1 MTTAPARAP
10 DNVLPELVDI
20 MFTSLASV
28 ITVGVALA
36 AAAWMSSALHDDD
49 VLMAAG
55 IAAVIVTLGR
65 VLIAAAYRR
74 ARPGIRSTEQA
85 RRWERRYALGGF
97 SFTTLLGGLAAYV
110 FLSDDA
116 SGQLLI
122 ATVLVAYPCG
132 MIIRVAVRPV
142 IARTQLILTLAPPI
156 VACLVNGDPE
166 HLLMAVMLIAYLII
180 GFEMIAHLHMTI
192 LDRIVAHRELARQA
206 LHDDLTMLP
215 NRALFRQRLQEECDR
230 LRRYGQSFAVL
241 YLDLDHF
248 KAVNDTLGH
257 AAGDELL
264 RQVALRLRA
273 AARSSD
279 IVARLSGDEFA
290 LIQTPLTEQAEA
302 GALAQRLIET
312 VASPVVIDGRE
323 IRVGVSVG
331 ITICKPP
338 GDEPDALLQKAD
350 RELYAAKEAGRG
362 RYSISQ
368 VATQPAIA

>member
-1 MTTAPARAP
+1 MTTAPARVP

-28 ITVGVALA
+28 IAVGVALT
-36 AAAWMSSALHDDD
+36 AAAWMSSALYQDQI
-49 VLMAAG
+49 VAAG
-55 IAAVIVTLGR
+55 SIAAAIVTTGR
-65 VLIAAAYRR
+65 VLIAVAYRR
-74 ARPGIRSTEQA
+74 ARPRIQSAEQA
-85 RRWERRYALGGF
+85 RRWERRYAVGGF
-97 SFTTLLGGLAAYV
+97 AFCALLGGIAAYV

-116 SGQLLI
+116 STQLLI

-132 MIIRVAVRPV
+132 MIIRVAVRPM
-142 IARTQLILTLAPPI
+142 IARTQLVLTLALPI
-156 VACLVNGDPE
+156 VACLANGDPE

-192 LDRIVAHRELARQA
+192 LDRIVAHRELARKA
-206 LHDDLTMLP
+206 LHDDLTALP
-215 NRALFRQRLQEECDR
+215 NRALFHQRLHEECNR
-230 LRRYGQSFAVL
+230 SQRYSQSFAVL

-264 RQVALRLRA
+264 RQIALRLKA

-302 GALAQRLIET
+302 CALAQRLVET
-312 VASPVVIDGRE
+312 VAAPVMIDGRE

-331 ITICKPP
+331 VTICQPP

-350 RELYAAKEAGRG
+350 RELYAAKQAGRG

-368 VATQPAIA
+368 AGTQPAAV

>member
-28 ITVGVALA
+28 VTVGIALA
-36 AAAWMSSALHDDD
+36 AAAWMSSALYEDQI
-49 VLMAAG
+49 VAAAG
-55 IAAVIVTLGR
+55 IAAAIVTTGR
-65 VLIAAAYRR
+65 VLITVAYRR
-74 ARPGIRSTEQA
+74 ARPRIQSAEQA
-85 RRWERRYALGGF
+85 RRWERRYAVGGF
-97 SFTTLLGGLAAYV
+97 AFCALLGGVAAYV
-110 FLSDDA
+110 FLTGDA
-116 SGQLLI
+116 SAQLLI

-132 MIIRVAVRPV
+132 MIIRVAVRPM
-142 IARTQLILTLAPPI
+142 IARVQLVLTLAPPI
-156 VACLVNGDPE
+156 VASLVNGEPE
-166 HLLMAVMLIAYLII
+166 HLLMAAMLIAYLII
-180 GFEMIAHLHMTI
+180 GFEMIAHLHLTI

-230 LRRYGQSFAVL
+230 TRRYSQSFSVL

-257 AAGDELL
+257 AADDELL
-264 RQVALRLRA
+264 RQIARRLKA

-302 GALAQRLIET
+302 CALALRLVET
-312 VASPVVIDGRE
+312 VAAPVMIDGRE

-331 ITICKPP
+331 VTICKPP

-362 RYSISQ
+362 RYSISSI
-368 VATQPAIA
+368 ATQPAAM

>member
-28 ITVGVALA
+28 VTVGIALA
-36 AAAWMSSALHDDD
+36 AAAWMSSALYEDQI
-49 VLMAAG
+49 VAAAG
-55 IAAVIVTLGR
+55 IAAAIVTTGR
-65 VLIAAAYRR
+65 VLITVAYRR
-74 ARPGIRSTEQA
+74 ARPRIQSAEQA

-97 SFTTLLGGLAAYV
+97 AFCALLGGVAAYV
-110 FLSDDA
+110 FLTGEA
-116 SGQLLI
+116 SAQLLI

-132 MIIRVAVRPV
+132 MIIRVAVRPM
-142 IARTQLILTLAPPI
+142 IARIQLVLTLAPPI
-156 VACLVNGDPE
+156 VASLVNAEPE
-166 HLLMAVMLIAYLII
+166 HLLMAVMLIAYLVI
-180 GFEMIAHLHMTI
+180 GFEMISHLHMTI

-206 LHDDLTMLP
+206 LHDDLTLLP

-230 LRRYGQSFAVL
+230 SRRYSQSFAVL

-264 RQVALRLRA
+264 RQIALRLKA
-273 AARSSD
+273 ASRSSD

-302 GALAQRLIET
+302 CVLAQRLVET
-312 VASPVVIDGRE
+312 IAAPVIIDGRE

-331 ITICKPP
+331 VTICRPP

-362 RYSISQ
+362 RYSISS
-368 VATQPAIA
+368 AAGQPAAV

>member
-10 DNVLPELVDI
+10 DTILPELVDI

-28 ITVGVALA
+28 IAVGIALS
-36 AAAWMSSALHDDD
+36 AAAWMSSALYEDQI
-49 VLMAAG
+49 VAAAG
-55 IAAVIVTLGR
+55 IAAAIVTTGR
-65 VLIAAAYRR
+65 VLITVAYRR
-74 ARPGIRSTEQA
+74 ARPRIQSAEEA
-85 RRWERRYALGGF
+85 RRWERRYAVGGF
-97 SFTTLLGGLAAYV
+97 AFCALLGGVAAYV
-110 FLSDDA
+110 FLTADTSA
-116 SGQLLI
+116 QLLI
-122 ATVLVAYPCG
+122 AVVLVAYPCG

-142 IARTQLILTLAPPI
+142 IARIQLVLTLAPPI
-156 VACLVNGDPE
+156 VASLANGDPE
-166 HLLMAVMLIAYLII
+166 HLLMAAMLIVYLII
-180 GFEMIAHLHMTI
+180 GFEMIAHLHLTI
-192 LDRIVAHRELARQA
+192 LDRIVAHRELARKA

-230 LRRYGQSFAVL
+230 TRRYGQSFAVL

-264 RQVALRLRA
+264 RQIALRLKA

-302 GALAQRLIET
+302 CALAQRLVET
-312 VASPVVIDGRE
+312 VAASVMIDGRE

-331 ITICKPP
+331 VTICKPP

-368 VATQPAIA
+368 ATAEPAAV